1 MRIPRDTYVD
11 RLIKR
16 KDNGLAKV
24 ITGIRRCGKSYL
36 LYTLYR
42 DYLIASGV
50 PVDHIIGV
58 DLDGIENRPLRDAL
72 ALYQYVRARVVD
84 GNPHYVFLDEIQYV
98 DGFADVVNGLMRL
111 GNVDVYVTGSNSRL
125 LSTDVLT
132 EFRGRGDEV
141 RIRPLSFSEYAPAHG
156 GSTMD
161 AWKDFYTFG
170 GLPLILSQPNDE
182 MKANYLSAQ
191 LATVY
196 LRDVCDRNGVRHED
210 DLGRVLDVLASS
222 TGSLTNPAKIA
233 NTFASAGSRGV
244 TNKTVRAY
252 IDYLADAF
260 LIQEA
265 QRFDVKGRRYID
277 TPSKYYFTDV
287 GLRNA
292 RLGFRQQEENHIMEN
307 VLYNELLVRGYS
319 VDVGVVNTT
328 ETVAEGKRRRKQ
340 LEIDFIARK
349 GDDQCY
355 VQSAFV
361 MHDEAKAVQETRPL
375 TKVDDS
381 FKKFIIVKDDIK
393 TRRDDRGIVTVG
405 LFDFLLDEKSLLR

>member
-1 MRIPRDTYVD
+1 
-11 RLIKR
+11 
-16 KDNGLAKV
+16 
-24 ITGIRRCGKSYL
+24 
-36 LYTLYR
+36 
-42 DYLIASGV
+42 
-50 PVDHIIGV
+50 
-58 DLDGIENRPLRDAL
+58 
-72 ALYQYVRARVVD
+72 
-84 GNPHYVFLDEIQYV
+84 
-98 DGFADVVNGLMRL
+98 
-111 GNVDVYVTGSNSRL
+111 
-125 LSTDVLT
+125 
-132 EFRGRGDEV
+132 
-141 RIRPLSFSEYAPAHG
+141 
-156 GSTMD
+156 MD

>member
-1 MRIPRDTYVD
+1 MIIPRDIYVD

-16 KDNGLAKV
+16 RGNGLAKV

-36 LYTLYR
+36 LFTLYR
-42 DYLIASGV
+42 DYLLASGI
-50 PVDHIIGV
+50 PADHIIGV

-72 ALYQYVRARVVD
+72 TLYQYVRGLVVD
-84 GNPHYVFLDEIQYV
+84 GDPYYVFLDEVQFV

-141 RIRPLSFSEYAPAHG
+141 CVRPLSFSEYAPAHG
-156 GSTMD
+156 GSTVD

-170 GLPLILSQPNDE
+170 GLPLILSQPDDE
-182 MKANYLSAQ
+182 MKANYLSTQ

-196 LRDVCDRNGVRHED
+196 LRDVCDRNGIHHED

-233 NTFASAGSRGV
+233 NTFASAGTRGV
-244 TNKTVRAY
+244 TNKTVRVY

-265 QRFDVKGRRYID
+265 QRFDVKGRKYID
-277 TPSKYYFTDV
+277 TPLKYYFTDV

-307 VLYNELLVRGYS
+307 VLFNELLVRGYS

-328 ETVAEGKRRRKQ
+328 ETVEGGKRRRKQ

-355 VQSAFV
+355 VQSAFA
-361 MHDEAKAVQETRPL
+361 MDSEAKAVQETRPL

-381 FKKFIIVKDDIK
+381 FRKFIIVKDDIK
-393 TRRDDRGIVTVG
+393 TRRDNRGIVTMG
-405 LFDFLLDEKSLLR
+405 LFEFLLDEKSLLK

>member
-141 RIRPLSFSEYAPAHG
+141 RIRPLSLSEYAPAHG

-191 LATVY
+191 LATVFPPT
-196 LRDVCDRNGVRHED
+196 RPSWARSPRPPRRSRCAPRRCTPPRRPCRGAAKRCRPQGRH
-210 DLGRVLDVLASS
+210 R
-222 TGSLTNPAKIA
+222 
-233 NTFASAGSRGV
+233 
-244 TNKTVRAY
+244 
-252 IDYLADAF
+252 
-260 LIQEA
+260 
-265 QRFDVKGRRYID
+265 
-277 TPSKYYFTDV
+277 
-287 GLRNA
+287 
-292 RLGFRQQEENHIMEN
+292 
-307 VLYNELLVRGYS
+307 
-319 VDVGVVNTT
+319 T
-328 ETVAEGKRRRKQ
+328 ETCKARRDYRGMPTCCHP
-340 LEIDFIARK
+340 LRGPRGPGGRGAS
-349 GDDQCY
+349 GYASCY
-355 VQSAFV
+355 RGSPRGAA
-361 MHDEAKAVQETRPL
+361 DG
-375 TKVDDS
+375 
-381 FKKFIIVKDDIK
+381 
-393 TRRDDRGIVTVG
+393 TRRGTGWRRAASQ
-405 LFDFLLDEKSLLR
+405 SLPPSRCA

>member
-141 RIRPLSFSEYAPAHG
+141 RIRPLSLSEYAPAHG